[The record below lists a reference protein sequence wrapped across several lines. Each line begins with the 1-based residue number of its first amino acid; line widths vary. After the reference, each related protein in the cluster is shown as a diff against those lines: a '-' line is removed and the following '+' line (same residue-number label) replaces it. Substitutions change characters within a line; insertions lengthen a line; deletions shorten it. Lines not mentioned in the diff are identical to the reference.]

1 MQGITGFVLGLSV
14 GALLGAIVSAAGD
27 GRLAADTAEP
37 RPAPAPDKVELASE
51 ESFPASDAP
60 AY

>member
-14 GALLGAIVSAAGD
+14 GAFLGAIVLPHGE
-27 GRLAADTAEP
+27 GRRRECTEQP
-37 RPAPAPDKVELASE
+37 RDPAVDRVELASQ

>member
-1 MQGITGFVLGLSV
+1 MQGITGFVLGLSI
-14 GALLGAIVSAAGD
+14 GAVLGAIVLPYGD
-27 GRLAADTAEP
+27 GRRRECTEQP
-37 RPAPAPDKVELASE
+37 PDSALDRVELASQ